1 MSTQGNWVRRPEMK
15 SCFIL
20 VIAHISQND
29 LSLLG
34 RALKEFIMLHERRKL
49 PFKTAVL
56 LENKNKGMQAVLTLG
71 ELNTIPPRESSNT

>member
-1 MSTQGNWVRRPEMK
+1 MK

-20 VIAHISQND
+20 VIAHIFQND

-34 RALKEFIMLHERRKL
+34 RTLKEFIMLHESRKL
-49 PFKTAVL
+49 SFKTAFL
-56 LENKNKGMQAVLTLG
+56 LKNKNKGTQAVLTLG